1 MSYLL
6 QACQW
11 VIPIRMDCRFDET
24 GDGRREKTLETNA
37 MGIFSQIILQNVSA
51 GVSQL
56 SGQVLGLL
64 RR

>member
-51 GVSQL
+51 GVS
-56 SGQVLGLL
+56 
-64 RR
+64 